1 MKYLLI
7 ETRFG
12 GLVTYPLDDIENIQV
27 GKLIEFYTKRE
38 ILDNECKVNDPCV
51 KITMKS
57 TPSHEIIYTRPK
69 LSFSNKS
76 DRELKWEKIIREN
89 EKE

>member
-12 GLVTYPLDDIENIQV
+12 DLVTYPLDDIENIQV

-38 ILDNECKVNDPCV
+38 IIDNECKVNDPCV

-57 TPSHEIIYTRPK
+57 TKSHEIIYTRPK
-69 LSFSNKS
+69 MSFSNKT
-76 DRELKWEKIIREN
+76 DKELKLEKLMN
-89 EKE
+89 DYK

>member
-12 GLVTYPLDDIENIQV
+12 DLVTYPLDDIENIQV

-57 TPSHEIIYTRPK
+57 TSSHEIIYTRPK
-69 LSFSNKS
+69 MSFSNKT
-76 DRELKWEKIIREN
+76 DMELKLEKLMN
-89 EKE
+89 D

>member
-12 GLVTYPLDDIENIQV
+12 DLVTYPLDDIENIQV

-57 TPSHEIIYTRPK
+57 TKSHEIIYTRPK
-69 LSFSNKS
+69 ITFSDKS
-76 DRELKWEKIIREN
+76 DKELKLEKLMNDYE
-89 EKE
+89 

>member
-12 GLVTYPLDDIENIQV
+12 DLVTYPLDDIENIQV

-57 TPSHEIIYTRPK
+57 TRSHEIIYTRPK
-69 LSFSNKS
+69 ISFSNKT
-76 DRELKWEKIIREN
+76 DMELKLEKLMN
-89 EKE
+89 D